1 MCECVFRTPIYNLSR
16 LPHAL
21 HPAPSMLL
29 LSLLCTQANLF
40 YTHSHALRRAHT
52 HTSTFYLFLSSSPR
66 CCRWYIVLLI
76 IMPSKQ
82 PLRQQYANIF
92 IEYMNKRC
100 DIHMPIESALRS
112 HYLCMSTKCA
122 PNTQHF
128 IRLND
133 EEEEEVR
140 HICAHSYTKAHQ
152 TSP

>member
-1 MCECVFRTPIYNLSR
+1 MCECVFRTPIYNLSH

-21 HPAPSMLL
+21 HPARLLQCFSIAGVHTSKFALHSLASRMLFAQ
-29 LSLLCTQANLF
+29 TNE
-40 YTHSHALRRAHT
+40 HT
-52 HTSTFYLFLSSSPR
+52 LTSTFYLFLSSSC

-92 IEYMNKRC
+92 IEYMNMRC

-122 PNTQHF
+122 RT
-128 IRLND
+128 LNILFD
-133 EEEEEVR
+133 
-140 HICAHSYTKAHQ
+140 
-152 TSP
+152 

>member
-1 MCECVFRTPIYNLSR
+1 MCECVFRTPIYNLSH

-21 HPAPSMLL
+21 HPARLL
-29 LSLLCTQANLF
+29 QCFSIAGVHTSKFVLHSLAC
-40 YTHSHALRRAHT
+40 SSLRRTNT
-52 HTSTFYLFLSSSPR
+52 HTSTFYLFLSSSR

-92 IEYMNKRC
+92 IEYMNMRC

-122 PNTQHF
+122 RT
-128 IRLND
+128 LNILFD
-133 EEEEEVR
+133 
-140 HICAHSYTKAHQ
+140 
-152 TSP
+152 